1 MGKLDVQAIYQDL
14 HKIPELGN
22 HEFKTSAYLADA
34 MEKLGYEVTR
44 NVGTTGVVAIEKGS
58 EPGPVLMLRADMDA
72 LPFVIDGK
80 PTCIHACGHD
90 SHSAMLLCAA
100 AELKGKIK
108 RGTLK
113 ILFQP
118 AEETLDG
125 ALEMIEAGVL
135 KDVNIALGLHIRPKQ
150 DIPYGT
156 IAPAVMHSSSTFARI
171 IVKGV
176 SCHASRPHL
185 GVNTVETAAAIITA
199 VSAIKM
205 NPNLSWSCKPT
216 IINSN
221 SSATNIVPNET
232 IITFDIRSESNELM
246 SELLE
251 KLKTTAVNIATA
263 YGATAEVLF
272 PGGVIPAAVLDEDLT
287 NEVAET
293 VKEVLGEDKLMPIL
307 KNPGGEDFHY
317 YAFKDPNL
325 KAAYFGVGVAAS
337 PGLHD
342 PNMSFDT
349 RALQNGVDVLVNM
362 TLKKLG

>member
-1 MGKLDVQAIYQDL
+1 MSKLNVQEIYQEL

-22 HEFKTSAYLADA
+22 QEFKTSAYLANA

-44 NVGTTGVVAIEKGS
+44 NVGTTGVMAIEKGS

-72 LPFVIDGK
+72 LPFIIDGK

-125 ALEMIEAGVL
+125 ALSVINSGAV
-135 KDVNIALGLHIRPKQ
+135 KDVNFALGLHIRPKQ

-156 IAPAVMHSSSTFARI
+156 ITPAVMHSSSTFAKVI
-171 IVKGV
+171 IKGR

-185 GVNTVETAAAIITA
+185 GINTVETAAAIITSIA
-199 VSAIKM
+199 AIKM
-205 NPNLSWSCKPT
+205 DPNLSWSCKPT
-216 IINSN
+216 IIHSN
-221 SSATNIVPNET
+221 SDATNIVPSET
-232 IITFDIRSESNELM
+232 IITFDIRSESNDLM

-251 KLKTTAVNIATA
+251 KFKTVATNVAIA
-263 YGATAEVLF
+263 YGATAEVVF
-272 PGGVIPAAVLDEDLT
+272 PGGVIPAAVLDDELT
-287 NEVAET
+287 QEVAET
-293 VKEVLGEDKLMPIL
+293 VKEVLGEDKLMPIS

-342 PNMSFDT
+342 PKMSFKT
-349 RALQNGVDVLVNM
+349 EALQNGVDILVKM